1 MALNKW
7 TRLGSRAGYVLS
19 ELASMPLVAFRGMP
33 INSQS
38 GNYTSELSDAGK
50 LLLHPSG
57 AGAGDTF
64 TIAANSSVPYDIGT
78 MLTFVNKDSNDLSI
92 AIDSDTLTM
101 SSDGTTG
108 TRTLAENGVAT
119 AVKLVSTEWLISGT
133 GLT

>member
-7 TRLGSRAGYVLS
+7 TRLGNRAGYVLS
-19 ELASMPLVAFRGMP
+19 ELASMPLVSFRGMQ

-38 GNYTSELSDAGK
+38 GNYTSVLSDAGK

-64 TIAANSSVPYDIGT
+64 TIDANASVPYEVGT
-78 MLTFVNKDSNDLSI
+78 MLSFVNKDSNELSI
-92 AIDSDTLTM
+92 AIASDTMTM

-119 AVKLVSTEWLISGT
+119 AVKITATEWVISGT